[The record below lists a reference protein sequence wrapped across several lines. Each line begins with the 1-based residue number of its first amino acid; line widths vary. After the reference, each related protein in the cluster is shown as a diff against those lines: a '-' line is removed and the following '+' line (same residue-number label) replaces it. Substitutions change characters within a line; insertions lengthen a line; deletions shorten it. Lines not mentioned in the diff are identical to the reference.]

1 VDGRVITFGSTRGR
15 IRCKRIAQSLLF
27 GFALF
32 YTNFH
37 RLSNDHSFMN
47 GLDNLPF
54 LVYNWNEIEQRH
66 L

>member
-37 RLSNDHSFMN
+37 RLSNDH
-47 GLDNLPF
+47 LRKQLLP
-54 LVYNWNEIEQRH
+54 
-66 L
+66 